1 MAFISELLIS
11 KQNEIESFQNSTKLL
26 KRQLADSLKDVE
38 KVRK

>member
-11 KQNEIESFQNSTKLL
+11 KQNEIESFENSTKLL
-26 KRQLADSLKDVE
+26 KRQLADALKDVE